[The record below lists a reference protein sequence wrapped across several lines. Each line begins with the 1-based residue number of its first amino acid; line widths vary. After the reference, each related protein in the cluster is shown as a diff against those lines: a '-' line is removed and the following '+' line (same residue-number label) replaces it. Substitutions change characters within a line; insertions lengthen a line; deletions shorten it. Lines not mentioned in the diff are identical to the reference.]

1 MYVQWTVNDNLTQ
14 GMRAGSARLDIVHML
29 EALAGSSES
38 YTSVFF
44 RGTFAMVGRLGN
56 ASESN
61 VVEAVYTR
69 NVIDQ
74 INFANF
80 LTDNV
85 YAIAESSDI
94 HPEFR

>member
-1 MYVQWTVNDNLTQ
+1 MP
-14 GMRAGSARLDIVHML
+14 
-29 EALAGSSES
+29 EALAGSSEP
-38 YTSVFF
+38 YTNVFF
-44 RGTFAMVGRLGN
+44 RGTFAMVDLRGN

-61 VVEAVYTR
+61 VVEAVYARTT
-69 NVIDQ
+69 IDQ